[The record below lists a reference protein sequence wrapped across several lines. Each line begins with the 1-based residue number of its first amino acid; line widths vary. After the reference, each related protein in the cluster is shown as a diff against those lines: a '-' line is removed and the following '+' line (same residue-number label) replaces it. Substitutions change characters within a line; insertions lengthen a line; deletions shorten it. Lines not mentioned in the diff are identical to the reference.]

1 MAYEHWTEKAI
12 ESLNAW
18 SSAGFSEATLDN
30 KTDERKADN
39 GLLACDV
46 SGEVKTLLWL
56 YIGFFLN

>member
-46 SGEVKTLLWL
+46 SGKYRLYCGCTLD
-56 YIGFFLN
+56 FF